1 MKQTQKSTL
10 AERNDSKRQY
20 EQPSIE
26 VFELER
32 QTPLLA
38 ASNLGSPNAGEVEEI
53 DL

>member
-20 EQPSIE
+20 EQPSIK
-26 VFELER
+26 VVELER
-32 QTPLLA
+32 QTLLIVG
-38 ASNLGSPNAGEVEEI
+38 SNLGSPNAGEVEEI

>member
-20 EQPSIE
+20 EQPKIE

-32 QTPLLA
+32 QVHLLA
-38 ASNLGSPNAGEVEEI
+38 QSRLGDKSGGGVDVE